1 VEALGLNPAFWAE
14 QRVLVTG
21 HSGFKGAWL
30 SFWLQALGARVTG
43 FALPPETS
51 PNLYDVL
58 ALQNRI
64 DSHFADIR
72 DADEIRRVFHRADPT
87 VVFHLAAQPLV
98 RRSYREP
105 IETFSV
111 NAMGTANVLEG
122 SRSAG
127 NLRAVVIVT
136 TDKCYANEP
145 SSLRAFREH
154 DPLGGHDPYSASKA
168 CAELIA
174 AAYRS
179 SFLASRGVVVATA
192 RAGNVIGGGDW
203 AEDRIIPDIVR
214 AASAGRAIEVRNPHA
229 VRPWQHVF
237 EALYGYLLLA
247 QRAAGGEHSLAEAWN
262 FGPESSEALAV
273 GEVVELFQN
282 AFGSAGWRHVPEGAD
297 LYEAPALV
305 LDASKARS
313 ELGWKPRLSIT
324 AAIELTAEW
333 YRRYYD
339 RSNIVQF
346 SEAQLHTYAA

>member
-1 VEALGLNPAFWAE
+1 
-14 QRVLVTG
+14 
-21 HSGFKGAWL
+21 
-30 SFWLQALGARVTG
+30 
-43 FALPPETS
+43 
-51 PNLYDVL
+51 
-58 ALQNRI
+58 
-64 DSHFADIR
+64 
-72 DADEIRRVFHRADPT
+72 
-87 VVFHLAAQPLV
+87 
-98 RRSYREP
+98 
-105 IETFSV
+105 
-111 NAMGTANVLEG
+111 
-122 SRSAG
+122 
-127 NLRAVVIVT
+127 
-136 TDKCYANEP
+136 
-145 SSLRAFREH
+145 
-154 DPLGGHDPYSASKA
+154 
-168 CAELIA
+168 
-174 AAYRS
+174 
-179 SFLASRGVVVATA
+179 
-192 RAGNVIGGGDW
+192 
-203 AEDRIIPDIVR
+203 
-214 AASAGRAIEVRNPHA
+214 VRNPHA